1 MSVQR
6 PPARDESVNP
16 ARPEMIYG
24 PTQEPQPEAQ
34 ANPQQ
39 AQAAPQPPSASP
51 PPQEPKAE
59 RNNLAIAGAGGILAI
74 LAFVAGTAVGHA
86 WEPTPATQT
95 GGPGGIQIGPGG
107 VPPNGVPPNGV
118 QPNGGQQNGGQPNG
132 QQNGGQPNQGPG
144 Q

>member
-1 MSVQR
+1 MSAQR
-6 PPARDESVNP
+6 PPARDESINP
-16 ARPEMIYG
+16 TRPEMIHG
-24 PTQEPQPEAQ
+24 PTPTSKPD
-34 ANPQQ
+34 PQQ
-39 AQAAPQPPSASP
+39 PPVGPQPPQSGQ
-51 PPQEPKAE
+51 QETQAPKGE

-107 VPPNGVPPNGV
+107 
-118 QPNGGQQNGGQPNG
+118 QPDGGQPNGG

>member
-1 MSVQR
+1 MSAQR
-6 PPARDESVNP
+6 PPAHDESINP
-16 ARPEMIYG
+16 TRPEMIHG
-24 PTQEPQPEAQ
+24 PTPTSQPDPQQPPAAPHSAQAEAQ
-34 ANPQQ
+34 A
-39 AQAAPQPPSASP
+39 
-51 PPQEPKAE
+51 PKAE

-107 VPPNGVPPNGV
+107 
-118 QPNGGQQNGGQPNG
+118 QPDGGQPNGG